1 MAPPHPEGSDRSRGD
16 GLEPEYPDEAGV
28 DVPRVPIER
37 VEPERMLENEV
48 RARLESDGFSDDQ
61 ILRWVEA
68 YFASHD
74 QGEADDVVAWI
85 RQQETQQPGG
95 PDRGTAG

>member
-1 MAPPHPEGSDRSRGD
+1 MAPPHPERRDD

-28 DVPRVPIER
+28 DVPSVPIER

-74 QGEADDVVAWI
+74 EGEADDVVAWI

-95 PDRGTAG
+95 PDRGAAG